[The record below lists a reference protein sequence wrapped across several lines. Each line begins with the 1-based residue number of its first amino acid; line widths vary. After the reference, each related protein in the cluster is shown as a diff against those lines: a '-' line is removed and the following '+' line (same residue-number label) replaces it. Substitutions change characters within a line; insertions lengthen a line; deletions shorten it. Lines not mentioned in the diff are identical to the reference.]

1 MFHSQIISFV
11 YFYSSLFKIYFWQK
25 KQSKFQ
31 TNKIS
36 EMLPHTRKQYFQ
48 VLFVV
53 KSVVVVLTWFG
64 VFVLLVD
71 SSRIRYKQCGFQGPC
86 YLAFALFLPKFL
98 FSYCLPNWPKVCLL
112 RGNLN
117 WILLERSGLG
127 EGKKEHVDAK
137 HITIITLFWCAVKL
151 I

>member
-1 MFHSQIISFV
+1 MFHSQTISFV

-71 SSRIRYKQCGFQGPC
+71 SSSRIRYKQCGFQGPMLSGFC
-86 YLAFALFLPKFL
+86 SVP
-98 FSYCLPNWPKVCLL
+98 PKVPFQLL
-112 RGNLN
+112 STQLAQSLFVKRKPELDIAGEKWTGGRQERTCQCKTHNYHN
-117 WILLERSGLG
+117 VIL
-127 EGKKEHVDAK
+127 V
-137 HITIITLFWCAVKL
+137 CC
-151 I
+151 